1 MNRRIFSCV
10 MAIFFALCANAQDL
24 SIKKDSEKPTAEKI
38 FPISQKAQAPKTR
51 GVNDYI
57 WWGYPDGGG
66 YVNIIGFDK
75 LASMLQGGSILKG
88 QKDYN
93 IAMEVPKSFA
103 GATIDSVSIVFWQP
117 LTMRNLKVW
126 LSEYKKD
133 TQGNL
138 MLPAS
143 AEEADYS
150 FSVGNTGIAAQ
161 SYNYFA
167 LPENYTIPD
176 SGCVVGYSFTDM
188 VGSTPIVL
196 HYTNGNRGGFYMQYS
211 SNATTR
217 QWIDGSGWGLGDLT
231 ISLHMEAS
239 KLTRNMVSIDRVFDD
254 DVCKVGEKV
263 TSSVIIK
270 NESALPVEN
279 ISYVIYRDGVPQ
291 PEQTANLS
299 TALGYG
305 TTGAINIELVGTT
318 EGLNT
323 YEIEITKTD
332 GEANL
337 SKDNKRPMNV
347 IALNEFAK
355 RTSVVEV
362 FTGTWCGYCPR
373 GIVGVNKLKNIYG
386 NNIIILAGHSDDPME
401 SNYYMDFMRYVNSG
415 YPSAMFDRAY
425 TADPY
430 MGNNNVYV
438 FGADKVVE
446 SISKTY
452 PSEATMS
459 IEALWTDNSKKE
471 IKTVATP
478 SFLYS
483 RPSSNP
489 YAVVFLLSEDGMTG
503 FGGDWSQANY
513 YVGETSITDPE
524 MRKYVNG
531 KSYMTETYN
540 NVIVHSWEAYDGM
553 TNGESDVKKGSSQPY
568 HATLDISQNTII
580 QNKSNLSLTALL
592 INRSTGRI
600 VNAAQMRLTDATG
613 IDGIMSDEDVK
624 VIDHYN
630 VNGIK
635 TSSAKHGLNI
645 VRLSS
650 GKVVKVVK

>member
-1 MNRRIFSCV
+1 MNRRLFSCI
-10 MAIFFALCANAQDL
+10 MAIFFALCANAQDFNL
-24 SIKKDSEKPTAEKI
+24 KKDSERLTAEKI
-38 FPISQKAQAPKTR
+38 SSTCPKVHAPKTR
-51 GVNDYI
+51 GGNDYI

-66 YVNIIGFDK
+66 YVNVIGFDK
-75 LASMLQGGSILKG
+75 LAGMLQGGSILKG

-93 IAMEVPKSFA
+93 LAMEVPKSFA

-117 LTMRNLKVW
+117 LTMKDLKIW
-126 LSEYKKD
+126 FSEYKKD
-133 TQGNL
+133 ALGNL
-138 MLPAS
+138 ILPAS
-143 AEEADYS
+143 AEDADYS
-150 FSVGNTGIAAQ
+150 FSVTTKGIAAQ

-167 LPENYTIPD
+167 LPKSYAIPD
-176 SGCVVGYSFTDM
+176 SGCIVGYSFTDM
-188 VGSTPIVL
+188 VGTTPIVL
-196 HYTNGNRGGFYMQYS
+196 HYTNGNSGGFYMQYS

-239 KLTRNMVSIDRVFDD
+239 KLTRNIVSIDRVLDD

-291 PEQTANLS
+291 PEQTQYLS
-299 TALGYG
+299 SALGYG
-305 TTGAINIELVGTT
+305 TTGAINIELSGTT
-318 EGLNT
+318 VGLNT

-332 GEANL
+332 GEANQ
-337 SKDNKRPMNV
+337 SKDNKQPMNV

-386 NNIIILAGHSDDPME
+386 DNIIILAGHSGDPME

-430 MGNNNVYV
+430 MGDNSGYV

-446 SISKTY
+446 SISNTY
-452 PSEATMS
+452 PSEATIS
-459 IEALWTDNSKKE
+459 IEALWTDNNKKE
-471 IKTVATP
+471 IKAVATP

-503 FGGDWSQANY
+503 FGGDWSQANN

-553 TNGESDVKKGSSQPY
+553 TNGESDVKQSSAQPY
-568 HATLDISQNTII
+568 HATLDLSANTII

-592 INRSTGRI
+592 INRKHGRI
-600 VNAAQMRLTDATG
+600 VNAAQVKLTDATG
-613 IDGIMSDEDVK
+613 IAGVEETKPVEATYYNINGMRTNTPSKGIN
-624 VIDHYN
+624 I
-630 VNGIK
+630 IRK
-635 TSSAKHGLNI
+635 TD
-645 VRLSS
+645 
-650 GKVVKVVK
+650 GKVVKVIR